1 MSSNFNDR
9 LGLRRTDDGLGV
21 VLDPRP
27 EHLIAPGTIHF
38 AVLTTIAEVS
48 AAIAVGDAVVPATVN
63 VQLLRRAVPGRQLE
77 GRGTLLRRGRRLA
90 VAEGEVIQGNR
101 LVAKATVTFA
111 VLEAR

>member
-1 MSSNFNDR
+1 MSGNFNDR
-9 LGLRRTDDGLGV
+9 LGLRRSEDGLGV
-21 VLDPRP
+21 VLDPGP
-27 EHLIAPGTIHF
+27 EHQVAPGTIHF

-48 AAIAVGDAVVPATVN
+48 AAISTGASVVPASVS
-63 VQLLRRAVPGRQLE
+63 VQLMRRAVADRRLE

-111 VLEAR
+111 VLG